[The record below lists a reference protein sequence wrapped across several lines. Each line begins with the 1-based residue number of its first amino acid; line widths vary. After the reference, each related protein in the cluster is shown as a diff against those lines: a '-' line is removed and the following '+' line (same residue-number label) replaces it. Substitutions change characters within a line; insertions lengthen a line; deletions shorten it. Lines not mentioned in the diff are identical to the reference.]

1 MAKNGTTGVGMM
13 KGLDMQRKKKKRGS
27 FLVLFTISLALPLT
41 FSAFDFLNEIIELL
55 ILSAWILGVQIPI
68 LMRMFFSLN
77 TKDNHE

>member
-1 MAKNGTTGVGMM
+1 MTK
-13 KGLDMQRKKKKRGS
+13 

-77 TKDNHE
+77 TK

>member
-1 MAKNGTTGVGMM
+1 
-13 KGLDMQRKKKKRGS
+13 
-27 FLVLFTISLALPLT
+27 LALPLT

-77 TKDNHE
+77 K